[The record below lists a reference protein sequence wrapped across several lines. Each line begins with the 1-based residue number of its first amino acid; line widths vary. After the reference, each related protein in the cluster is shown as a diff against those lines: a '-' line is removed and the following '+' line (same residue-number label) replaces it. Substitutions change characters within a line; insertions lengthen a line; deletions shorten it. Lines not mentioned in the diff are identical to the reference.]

1 MPNYQEMYFILFNAV
16 TDALDAIEKRNI
28 GKASELLC
36 QAQKKTESL
45 YIEAE

>member
-28 GKASELLC
+28 GEAAEVLC
-36 QAQKKTESL
+36 QAQQKTESL